1 MVQYAAGVT
10 PLLSLVFRFHSRLGK
25 LCKIHFQ
32 LCRIQIGQSERS
44 ETLWIWTQFVYHN
57 HRVTIAL
64 RIDMVLPFALR
75 DVGGIFCFDELHE
88 NLNNNDK
95 RMKIFERSWR
105 DLNEIKYRKR

>member
-1 MVQYAAGVT
+1 
-10 PLLSLVFRFHSRLGK
+10 
-25 LCKIHFQ
+25 
-32 LCRIQIGQSERS
+32 
-44 ETLWIWTQFVYHN
+44 
-57 HRVTIAL
+57 
-64 RIDMVLPFALR
+64 MVLPFALR